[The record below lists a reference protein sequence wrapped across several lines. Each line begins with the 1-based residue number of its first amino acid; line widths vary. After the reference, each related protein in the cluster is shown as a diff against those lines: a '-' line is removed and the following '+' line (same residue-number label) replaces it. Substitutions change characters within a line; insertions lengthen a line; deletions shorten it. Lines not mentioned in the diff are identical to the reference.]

1 MKAISFYFASILV
14 RALAVYSLITETAFA
29 AEVTKQASHQIAT
42 SPATSM
48 LKTVLGLFVVLIVMG
63 IVAWFAKRMTGRHTG
78 TYSAAR
84 IVGGV
89 SVGSRERVV
98 VLEVGNRWLVV
109 GVAPGQV
116 NAIAN
121 LGIEDGVQID
131 QTLLDE
137 HTAPTQPV
145 NLMNVGVHAGK
156 SFASWLKQ
164 ATNKATNGTN
174 EH

>member
-1 MKAISFYFASILV
+1 MKLNSFFLAPV
-14 RALAVYSLITETAFA
+14 LAVYGLMTQVAFA
-29 AEVTKQASHQIAT
+29 AEVSKQASQHMAT
-42 SPATSM
+42 SPATS
-48 LKTVLGLFVVLIVMG
+48 LIKTVLGLFVVLVVMG

-78 TYSAAR
+78 NYSAAR

-121 LGIEDGVQID
+121 LGKDDGVQID
-131 QTLLDE
+131 EILPEE
-137 HTAPTQPV
+137 HAAAAQPV
-145 NLMNVGVHAGK
+145 NLMNVGVHVGK
-156 SFASWLKQ
+156 SFATWLKQ
-164 ATNKATNGTN
+164 ATNKATNGN
-174 EH
+174 K

>member
-1 MKAISFYFASILV
+1 MKLNSFFLARV
-14 RALAVYSLITETAFA
+14 LAVYGLMTQVAFA
-29 AEVTKQASHQIAT
+29 AEVSNQASQHMAT
-42 SPATSM
+42 SPATS
-48 LKTVLGLFVVLIVMG
+48 LIKTVLGLFVVLVVMG

-78 TYSAAR
+78 NYSAAR

-121 LGIEDGVQID
+121 LGKDDGVQID
-131 QTLLDE
+131 EILPEE
-137 HTAPTQPV
+137 HAAPAQPV

-164 ATNKATNGTN
+164 ATNKATNRTN

>member
-1 MKAISFYFASILV
+1 MKTISFF
-14 RALAVYSLITETAFA
+14 LARTLAMCGLMTQTVWA
-29 AEVTKQASHQIAT
+29 AEATQQASQHMAT
-42 SPATSM
+42 SPATSL

-78 TYSAAR
+78 THSAAR

-121 LGIEDGVQID
+121 LGKEDGV
-131 QTLLDE
+131 LLDE
-137 HTAPTQPV
+137 AVMSGSTPASVPNQPV
-145 NLMNVGVHAGK
+145 NLMNVGVHAGR